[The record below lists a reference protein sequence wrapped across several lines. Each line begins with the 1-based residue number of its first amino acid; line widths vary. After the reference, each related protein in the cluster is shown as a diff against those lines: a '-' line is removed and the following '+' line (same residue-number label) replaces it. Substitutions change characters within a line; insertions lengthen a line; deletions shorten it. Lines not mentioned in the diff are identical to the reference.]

1 MTDLASGLVASL
13 LQKLGSLVYEQLFLA
28 WGVQS
33 DLQKLESTIS
43 DININELLD
52 AEYKQAS
59 NPMLRNW
66 LGKLKVILS
75 DGEDVIDEIEYKALR
90 KQAIRAYG
98 TTSSKVRHFFSSSMA
113 LSSRLKLAHKIKD
126 IRERL
131 DKINASKDQF
141 M

>member
-1 MTDLASGLVASL
+1 MVDIVSSLAASL
-13 LQKLGSLVYEQLFLA
+13 LQKFGSLVYQEFCLA

-66 LGKLKVILS
+66 LGRLKVVLS
-75 DGEDVIDEIEYKALR
+75 DAEDVIDEIEYKVLR
-90 KQAIRAYG
+90 KQAIRAYRS
-98 TTSSKVRHFFSSSMA
+98 TSSKLPPFVSH
-113 LSSRLKLAHKIKD
+113 
-126 IRERL
+126 E
-131 DKINASKDQF
+131 
-141 M
+141 